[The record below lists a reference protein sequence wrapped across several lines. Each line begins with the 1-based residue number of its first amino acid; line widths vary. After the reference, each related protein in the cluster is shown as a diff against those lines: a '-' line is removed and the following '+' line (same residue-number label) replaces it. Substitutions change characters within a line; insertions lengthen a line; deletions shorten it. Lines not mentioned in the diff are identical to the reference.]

1 MKFTPPILR
10 KAATVLLPGLLGG
23 CANLL
28 PALAVPPTEVSAP
41 TPSAWAAPAPQ
52 AHGGALPKLQGW
64 WQQWNDPLLLDL
76 MGRAQQASPSVAAAA
91 TRVAQARHEAV
102 AAGASA
108 SPSVQGSVGVSRAIS
123 YVDYPI
129 ATQASAGL
137 QARWELDLMGGLAA
151 AQRGVADRLSASEAQ
166 WHDARVAVAAEVA
179 RQYTGW
185 RACQQTLH
193 IAQADTQARES
204 TARLVQA
211 QASAGMQAPA
221 QAALAPASAAQGR
234 MQTIQQ
240 ASRCDASLKALVALT
255 DSDEALLRQRL
266 APPAG
271 SPGHAAAAREW
282 MGPALPSAAQL
293 PPPPTLPAVL
303 LAQRP
308 DVFSAQ
314 KAVAAASADVGVAE
328 ADRYPRLSLS
338 GQIAAVGTRGAGG
351 DGPTWSIGP
360 LQLSLPL
367 LDGGLRTSQATLAR
381 ARYDE
386 TVVAYQATV
395 RGAVREVEQA
405 LLELHS
411 IAQREADADLATQGF
426 ARALQATT
434 ERQRAGLANLLEL
447 EDTRRSALSA
457 QLTLTE
463 LARDR
468 VLAWVDLYR
477 AYGGGW
483 QAPAPSTPTTLAN
496 APSAFARQP

>member
-1 MKFTPPILR
+1 M
-10 KAATVLLPGLLGG
+10 LLPALLGG
-23 CANLL
+23 CAGLL
-28 PALAVPPTEVSAP
+28 PALAVPPTEVAAKAP
-41 TPSAWAAPAPQ
+41 SIWTAPAPQ
-52 AHGGALPKLQGW
+52 AHGGALPDLHAW
-64 WQQWNDPLLLDL
+64 WGQWNDPLLLDL
-76 MGRAQQASPSVAAAA
+76 MDRSQQASPTVAAAA
-91 TRVAQARHEAV
+91 TRVARSRHEAV

-108 SPSVQGSVGVSRAIS
+108 SPTVQGSVGVARSVS
-123 YVDYPI
+123 VVDTAAYS
-129 ATQASAGL
+129 QASAGL

-151 AQRGVADRLSASEAQ
+151 AQRGAAERLSASQAQ

-193 IAQADTQARES
+193 IAQADALARES

-221 QAALAPASAAQGR
+221 QAALALASAAQGR
-234 MQTIQQ
+234 MQTTQQ

-255 DSDEALLRQRL
+255 DTDEAQLRQRL
-266 APPAG
+266 APPTG
-271 SPGHAAAAREW
+271 GPGHAAAAREW
-282 MGPALPSAAQL
+282 LGPALPTAAQL

-314 KAVAAASADVGVAE
+314 RAVAAASADVGVAE

-338 GQIAAVGTRGAGG
+338 GQLAAVGTRGPGS
-351 DGPTWSIGP
+351 DGPTWSLGP

-367 LDGGLRTSQATLAR
+367 LDGGLRASQATLAR
-381 ARYDE
+381 AQYNE
-386 TVVAYQATV
+386 AVVAYQATV

-411 IAQREADADLATQGF
+411 IALRETDAAQATQGF
-426 ARALQATT
+426 GLALQATT

-447 EDTRRSALSA
+447 EDARRSALAA
-457 QLTLTE
+457 QLTLTD

-483 QAPAPSTPTTLAN
+483 QAPTSATTAT
-496 APSAFARQP
+496 RQP